1 MKFADFL
8 VESSDDKVI
17 ELFKE
22 LEAKDPQAKKKRTQE
37 KNYLKYF
44 YDKNKD
50 EITAIAKKFR
60 LDDDHLDALLMGFME
75 S

>member
-8 VESSDDKVI
+8 VESTDDKVI

-22 LEAKDPQAKKKRTQE
+22 LEAKDPLAKKKRTQE

-50 EITAIAKKFR
+50 EITAIAKKYR
-60 LDDDHLDALLMGFME
+60 LEDGHLEALLMDFME

>member
-1 MKFADFL
+1 MKFSDFL

-17 ELFKE
+17 ALFKE
-22 LEAKDPQAKKKRTQE
+22 LEAKDPLAKKKRTQD

-60 LDDDHLDALLMGFME
+60 LDDDHLGAVLMDFLE

>member
-22 LEAKDPQAKKKRTQE
+22 LEAKDPLAMKKRTQE

-50 EITAIAKKFR
+50 EIASIAKRYR
-60 LDDDHLDALLMGFME
+60 LDDDHLGAVLMDFMDA
-75 S
+75 

>member
-22 LEAKDPQAKKKRTQE
+22 LEAKDPLAKKKRTQE
-37 KNYLKYF
+37 KNYLEYF

-60 LDDDHLDALLMGFME
+60 LDDDHLGAVLMDFMDA
-75 S
+75 